1 MNSSN
6 IIAGIDV
13 SKSKLD
19 IHIHPLEHY
28 KIFENNVQS
37 INEMLNFLRL
47 HNVTKVGLEATG
59 GYEKLCAYTLLSNG
73 FEVYIIQPRW
83 VRDYAKSLG
92 ITTKTDKIDCNIISR
107 YVNNTDMR
115 VTPLTVGNSNIDCLK
130 QKLSRRNQLVE
141 IAKIQKTQIQQAIDT
156 SIIKQIEELLTIL
169 RNQIKAL
176 EDEMI
181 TFIDQNQE
189 LKRKYISITSIP
201 GVSKITAITLI
212 CYLPELGTLQEK
224 QISSLAGLAPFN
236 RDSGFSKGKRCIQ
249 GGRSQVRTVLHMCIL
264 SAQRVNFYIK
274 TFFTR
279 LYNQHKKPYKIAST
293 AAMRKLLIL
302 ANALVRDDRVF
313 TEEYSPK
320 AASI

>member
-37 INEMLNFLRL
+37 VDEILDFLRL

-73 FEVYIIQPRW
+73 FEVYVIQPRW

-92 ITTKTDKIDCNIISR
+92 ITTKTDKIDCSIISR
-107 YVNNTDMR
+107 YINNTDMR
-115 VTPLTVGNSNIDCLK
+115 VTPLKVSNIDCLK

-141 IAKIQKTQIQQAIDT
+141 MAKIQKTQAHQITDA
-156 SIIKQIEELLTIL
+156 SIIKQIEELLVIL
-169 RNQIKAL
+169 QNQIQIL
-176 EDEMI
+176 EDEMMALV
-181 TFIDQNQE
+181 DQSQE
-189 LKRKYISITSIP
+189 LKKKYISITSIP
-201 GVSKITAITLI
+201 GAGKTLAITMI
-212 CYLPELGTLQEK
+212 CYMPELGTLKHKE
-224 QISSLAGLAPFN
+224 ISSLFGVAPFN

-249 GGRSQVRTVLHMCIL
+249 GGRSQIRTVLYMCIL
-264 SAQRVNFYIK
+264 SAQRYNSYIK
-274 TFFTR
+274 IFFDR
-279 LYNQHKKPYKIAST
+279 LYDQYKKPYKVASI

-302 ANALVRDDRVF
+302 ANSLVRDGRVF
-313 TEEYSPK
+313 TEEYSPN
-320 AASI
+320 STFI

>member
-19 IHIHPLEHY
+19 IHIHPLGHY
-28 KIFENNVQS
+28 KIFDNSVQA
-37 INEMLNFLRL
+37 IDKTLDFLRL

-92 ITTKTDKIDCNIISR
+92 ITTKTDKIDCSIISR
-107 YVNNTDMR
+107 YINNTDMR
-115 VTPLTVGNSNIDCLK
+115 ATPLTVGNSNIDCLK

-141 IAKIQKTQIQQAIDT
+141 IAKIQKNQVQQVTDT
-156 SIIKQIEELLTIL
+156 SIIKQIEDLLAIL
-169 RNQIKAL
+169 HNQIKTL

-189 LKRKYISITSIP
+189 LKRKYIAITSIP
-201 GVSKITAITLI
+201 GISKITALTLI

-224 QISSLAGLAPFN
+224 QISSLVGLAPFN
-236 RDSGFSKGKRCIQ
+236 RDSGFSRGKRCIQ
-249 GGRSQVRTVLHMCIL
+249 GGRSQIRKVLHMCIL
-264 SAQRVNFYIK
+264 SAQKVNSYIK
-274 TFFTR
+274 PFFTR
-279 LYNQHKKPYKIAST
+279 LYNQYKKPYKIAST

-302 ANALVRDDRVF
+302 ANSLVRDGRLF

-320 AASI
+320 TTSI